1 MEKKKGIVSEFKEFI
16 MRGNVIDMAVGVIIG
31 STFTKIVTSLVN
43 DIFMPVIGALFGG
56 IDFNSL
62 KYVIRPADE
71 AAGVEEAAILYGSF
85 IQNVVNFI
93 LVALV
98 VFLIVKGINAV
109 RRKKEEPAPA
119 PEEGGA
125 RPRARARAR
134 TRALRGSEA
143 PHGDPRRPQEVR
155 RHTKKPRTCGACN
168 VFTYVLAPFSIPCNE
183 TRALRIACDASYDT
197 CEP

>member
-56 IDFNSL
+56 IDFNTL

-71 AAGVEEAAILYGSF
+71 AAGIEEAAILYGSF

-98 VFLIVKGINAV
+98 VFLIVKGINNL

-119 PEEGGA
+119 PEPTPAPEPSEEVKLLTEI
-125 RPRARARAR
+125 RD
-134 TRALRGSEA
+134 AL
-143 PHGDPRRPQEVR
+143 
-155 RHTKKPRTCGACN
+155 KK
-168 VFTYVLAPFSIPCNE
+168 
-183 TRALRIACDASYDT
+183 
-197 CEP
+197 